1 MTVEIKVRDEG
12 DKVIA
17 DVTLPRYGGS
27 TGQPPVDCRVTVQYV
42 QKNLESLGYS
52 LEEGEGPMLRNRY
65 GDESGTYVFKKVA
78 PPKAAPRSPDEP
90 IAHVKIV
97 KKEFK
102 EVIESPEVIEKPEE
116 IKEQVVE
123 KEIQE
128 VKKEEE
134 KVVKQPTPL
143 PSKNTPRTMKR
154 RTES

>member
-12 DKVIA
+12 DKIIA

-27 TGQPPVDCRVTVQYV
+27 TGQTPVDCRVTVQYV

-102 EVIESPEVIEKPEE
+102 EVIKKTEE
-116 IKEQVVE
+116 IKEKVVE

>member
-27 TGQPPVDCRVTVQYV
+27 TGQPPEDCRVTVQYV

-102 EVIESPEVIEKPEE
+102 EVIKKPEE
-116 IKEQVVE
+116 IKEKVVE